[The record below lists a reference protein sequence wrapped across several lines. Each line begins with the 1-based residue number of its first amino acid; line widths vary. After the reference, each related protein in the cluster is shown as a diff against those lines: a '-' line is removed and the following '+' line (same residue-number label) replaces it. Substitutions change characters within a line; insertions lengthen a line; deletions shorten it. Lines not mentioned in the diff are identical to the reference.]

1 MKFPIVV
8 WDTEF
13 TSWKGCNEVGW
24 NPEKDEYKEIIQIGA
39 VKIGSNGEIE
49 DTFTSYCKPRYNT
62 QLSSYIKELTGITQN
77 DISNSDDLV
86 DVWNEFEEWR
96 GGIDAYS
103 FGNDI
108 SVILYDIELYNEDI
122 DVPIRD
128 FYNSRE
134 LLRELNFPVSE
145 YDSSGNIHQSIEHNY
160 EIDTHNA
167 RDDALSVA
175 LVVTEY
181 TD

>member
-77 DISNSDDLV
+77 DISNFDDLV
-86 DVWNEFEEWR
+86 DVWNEFER
-96 GGIDAYS
+96 YHRALLSHRIY
-103 FGNDI
+103 I
-108 SVILYDIELYNEDI
+108 CILN
-122 DVPIRD
+122 
-128 FYNSRE
+128 
-134 LLRELNFPVSE
+134 LLRVYYLCWLATQSAVVLSWHRRIL
-145 YDSSGNIHQSIEHNY
+145 SGEF
-160 EIDTHNA
+160 
-167 RDDALSVA
+167 
-175 LVVTEY
+175 
-181 TD
+181 